1 MCFWE
6 ITFLSTIKF
15 SSTSIRMCFPR
26 YIAPLTGEVSTSRL
40 HSTLYLKLT
49 KIQKIELLGKH
60 SQNYENTHAE
70 TSVFEQKPIKID
82 DFNEAKEKEVK
93 ECVEKKI

>member
-6 ITFLSTIKF
+6 ITCFSTTKF

-26 YIAPLTGEVSTSRL
+26 YIAPLTGEASTSRA

-49 KIQKIELLGKH
+49 RIQKTEQLGKH
-60 SQNYENTHAE
+60 SQNYENTHAK
-70 TSVFEQKPIKID
+70 TFVFEQKPIKSD
-82 DFNEAKEKEVK
+82 DFNEAEEKEVK
-93 ECVEKKI
+93 EYVEKKR